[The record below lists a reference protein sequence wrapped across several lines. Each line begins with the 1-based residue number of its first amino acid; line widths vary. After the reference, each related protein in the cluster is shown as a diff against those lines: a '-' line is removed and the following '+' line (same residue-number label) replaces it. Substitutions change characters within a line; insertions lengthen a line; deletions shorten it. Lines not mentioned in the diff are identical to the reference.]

1 MATRQTKPEQFTA
14 QQFIDAIPGTGGIIS
29 ALARKVGCAW
39 HTAQKYIDSY
49 PTIKRA
55 YEDECS
61 GIDDLAESTVIKAI
75 RDGDVGAAKWW
86 LEKRRRDK
94 FANSIEVTGKDG
106 GPIAVKTYVSI
117 SPDDWD
123 VKADSP
129 RAV

>member
-49 PTIKRA
+49 PTVKQA
-55 YEDECS
+55 YENECA
-61 GIDDLAESTVIKAI
+61 GIDDLAETTVIKAI
-75 RDGDVGAAKWW
+75 KGGDLGAAKWW

-94 FANSIEVTGKDG
+94 FSDRLE
-106 GPIAVKTYVSI
+106 
-117 SPDDWD
+117 
-123 VKADSP
+123 VKAEISGPEGSAIPIRLVDY
-129 RAV
+129 RVGIAEIAE